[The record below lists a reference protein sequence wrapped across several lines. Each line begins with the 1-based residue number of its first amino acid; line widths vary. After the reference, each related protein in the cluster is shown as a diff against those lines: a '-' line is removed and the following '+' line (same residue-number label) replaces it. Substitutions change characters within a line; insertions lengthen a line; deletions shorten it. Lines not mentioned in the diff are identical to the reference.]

1 MLLLGADGFIGR
13 RVAERLLAEPDLQV
27 TALGRRDSAD
37 IRFDLTAGSPGAL
50 ARFLDAV
57 APQVVVNC
65 AGATYGSSRTLI
77 RSNTLAVAT
86 VCEAIRRSREPARLV
101 HVGSAAEYGPM
112 QPGAPIA
119 ETTEPRPVGPYGV
132 SKLAGTELVLASG
145 LDAAVLRVFDVVGPG
160 APSASLFGRLA
171 DGLRRALEQGEL
183 QVRMPDL
190 SGYRDFVDVRDVA
203 RAVQAAAVSAAT
215 GVINIGSGHAVR
227 ARDAAH
233 LLVRASG
240 FEGVWPRTAVRPR
253 CPRRAASTCGP
264 PSPGCCRRTRPRGGR
279 RTSARPGIVSAGGHR
294 CRWRSRSGTCG
305 WRPPAGS
312 DRRPAVELRRSA
324 PGAGLGI
331 RCRPSHRLDQLSRN
345 SSGA

>member
-1 MLLLGADGFIGR
+1 MRVLLLGADGFIGR
-13 RVAERLLAEPDLQV
+13 RVADRLLTEPDLQV
-27 TALGRRDSAD
+27 TVLGRRDSAD

-50 ARFLDAV
+50 SRFLDAV
-57 APQVVVNC
+57 APQVVINC

-101 HVGSAAEYGPM
+101 HIGSAAEYGPM
-112 QPGAPIA
+112 QPGAPIG
-119 ETTEPRPVGPYGV
+119 EGTEPRPVGPYGV

-160 APSASLFGRLA
+160 APPASLFGRLA
-171 DGLRRALEQGEL
+171 DGLRRALVHDEL

-240 FEGVWPRTAVRPR
+240 FEGIVAEDGRPSLVPSQGGEHHRVGEPRPLPEPVPWRQADVRTARDR
-253 CPRRAASTCGP
+253 L
-264 PSPGCCRRTRPRGGR
+264 
-279 RTSARPGIVSAGGHR
+279 
-294 CRWRSRSGTCG
+294 G
-305 WRPPAGS
+305 WRTQVPLEES
-312 DRRPAVELRRSA
+312 
-324 PGAGLGI
+324 LGDVWLETA
-331 RCRPSHRLDQLSRN
+331 CRV
-345 SSGA
+345 